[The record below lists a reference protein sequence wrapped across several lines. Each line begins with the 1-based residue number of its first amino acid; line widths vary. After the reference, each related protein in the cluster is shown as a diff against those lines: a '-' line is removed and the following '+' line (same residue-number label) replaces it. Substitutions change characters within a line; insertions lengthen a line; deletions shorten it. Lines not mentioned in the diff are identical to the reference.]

1 MSSRVLLAGRIL
13 LLMLAAAAAA
23 ASFLVA
29 LRDDRVATEP
39 GGRWVCPMH
48 PEVTSAGPSACPICR
63 MDLERVDTLEHPPG
77 TASFPTSAGPR
88 ERRDQTW
95 FDIVRKHFFTT
106 DVRAPAWVDND
117 GSVATI
123 LYRDEVPTITPDE
136 HGVFAPSAHDDVG
149 AEVHLSGEPP
159 APWDR
164 STVRV
169 RFQATPNPSRPL
181 RPGEVGWVRLAAKRR
196 GVPIVPS
203 YSVLDSA
210 EGPYVLVASADGHRV
225 QKRAIEIGR
234 VFGGMTTVVSGLQP
248 RERVVVSGAFFL
260 DAERRLQHAAEI
272 EVPQ

>member
-1 MSSRVLLAGRIL
+1 
-13 LLMLAAAAAA
+13 
-23 ASFLVA
+23 
-29 LRDDRVATEP
+29 
-39 GGRWVCPMH
+39 
-48 PEVTSAGPSACPICR
+48 
-63 MDLERVDTLEHPPG
+63 MDLERLDPLEHPPSG
-77 TASFPTSAGPR
+77 ASSPAAAGPR

-106 DVRAPAWVDND
+106 DVRAPAWVDDD
-117 GSVATI
+117 GSVAAI

-136 HGVFAPSAHDDVG
+136 QGMFAPSAPDDVG

-159 APWDR
+159 TPWDR

-169 RFQATPNPSRPL
+169 RFQVSQALRGASLATPNPGRPL

-196 GVPIVPS
+196 EVPIIPS

-210 EGPYVLVASADGHRV
+210 DGSYVLVASPDGHRV

-234 VFGGMTTVVSGLQP
+234 VFGGMTTVVSGLRP